1 MWKGDTLCSPEK
13 EAVFKKQYLHYCFFP
28 DPLHH
33 HFLLLDLNSFLF
45 CPQSTH
51 SYILFWLMF
60 SLQKSRRFRSQ
71 LMADKLSAQ
80 HQTLETFGSMCS
92 KWSLLTEKGTGDH
105 CSPSNDEQCPP
116 VLKER
121 PCSVSPQVSLEGVR
135 SFLLIHYTVIMVFK
149 LVFISYEFRDGT
161 FVSINLISQH
171 LTVWAQSKIQVM
183 VDYQIK
189 KERCSSTV

>member
-1 MWKGDTLCSPEK
+1 MVVGVLLNPCLNCGVKRRYSLFSREGGRLQETVPTLLLFPRSPSS
-13 EAVFKKQYLHYCFFP
+13 P
-28 DPLHH
+28 
-33 HFLLLDLNSFLF
+33 FLLLDLNSFLF

-51 SYILFWLMF
+51 NYILFWLMF

-171 LTVWAQSKIQVM
+171 LTV
-183 VDYQIK
+183 
-189 KERCSSTV
+189 